1 MLCACLDVLI
11 NLDLRIS
18 YVVFCQVS
26 LVIFAKL
33 RNYGEIPPPLL
44 SIQPR
49 REFCLLLLFFF
60 VLLFSF
66 SFLKYREKN
75 NEQET
80 TTQNFLEFTIYHIG
94 GVCALPR
101 N

>member
-11 NLDLRIS
+11 NLDLRRS

-33 RNYGEIPPPLL
+33 RNYGEIPPPFL
-44 SIQPR
+44 STQPR
-49 REFCLLLLFFF
+49 REFYLLLLFFF
-60 VLLFSF
+60 VPLFSF
-66 SFLKYREKN
+66 SFLKYYDS
-75 NEQET
+75 EQET

-94 GVCALPR
+94 GVCALTR

>member
-33 RNYGEIPPPLL
+33 RSIGEILPPFL
-44 SIQPR
+44 STQPR
-49 REFCLLLLFFF
+49 REFYLLLLFFF

-66 SFLKYREKN
+66 SFLKYREKK
-75 NEQET
+75 
-80 TTQNFLEFTIYHIG
+80 
-94 GVCALPR
+94 
-101 N
+101 